1 MGNNKHEELSSI
13 SGRWSDERLRPGAV
27 GAIIGGGLLAIN
39 IIWQGYLDL
48 TLGGD
53 SFLHDVTHVAYYL
66 NSAMI
71 LFAMCGLLIGLLS
84 LNNHI
89 KATKVNFLWR
99 SGIFLSGLGQGLFGI
114 GALAFFIHGLI
125 DLGSFLETVNLVSG
139 ISSIVMFLG
148 ALPLGIF
155 LIRIKTFPRFGSI
168 LFILTVPVFAVA
180 TLVIYNMNALISAI
194 LFGGIYSLAWIITGF
209 YLRKYH
215 NTNKKTGDFSTS
227 K

>member
-1 MGNNKHEELSSI
+1 M
-13 SGRWSDERLRPGAV
+13 
-27 GAIIGGGLLAIN
+27 AIN

-53 SFLHDVTHVAYYL
+53 SFLHDVTHFAYYL
-66 NSAMI
+66 NSAM
-71 LFAMCGLLIGLLS
+71 LFFAICGLLIGLLS

-89 KATKVNFLWR
+89 KATKVDFWWR
-99 SGIFLSGLGQGLFGI
+99 TGIFLSGLGQGLFGI
-114 GALAFFIHGLI
+114 GALAFFIHGLF

-148 ALPLGIF
+148 ALPLGIS

-168 LFILTVPVFAVA
+168 LFLLTVPVFAVA
-180 TLVIYNMNALISAI
+180 TTVIYNVNALIGGI
-194 LFGGIYSLAWIITGF
+194 LFGGIYGLAWIITGF
-209 YLRKYH
+209 YLGKQH
-215 NTNKKTGDFSTS
+215 NTYKKTGGFSTS

>member
-1 MGNNKHEELSSI
+1 M
-13 SGRWSDERLRPGAV
+13 
-27 GAIIGGGLLAIN
+27 AIN
-39 IIWQGYLDL
+39 IIWQGYLEL

-71 LFAMCGLLIGLLS
+71 LFAMCGLLIGLFS
-84 LNNHI
+84 LNDHI
-89 KATKVNFLWR
+89 KATATKVGLLWR
-99 SGIFLSGLGQGLFGI
+99 TGIFLSGLGQGLFGI
-114 GALAFFIHGLI
+114 GALAFFIDGFL

-168 LFILTVPVFAVA
+168 LFILSVPVFVIAMFF
-180 TLVIYNMNALISAI
+180 IYNTNALIGGI
-194 LFGGIYSLAWIITGF
+194 LFGGVYSLAWIITGF
-209 YLRKYH
+209 YLRK
-215 NTNKKTGDFSTS
+215 
-227 K
+227 

>member
-1 MGNNKHEELSSI
+1 MI
-13 SGRWSDERLRPGAV
+13 RFTAAV
-27 GAIIGGGLLAIN
+27 GAITGGGLLAIN

-48 TLGGD
+48 TSGGD

-71 LFAMCGLLIGLLS
+71 LFAMCGLLIGLFS
-84 LNNHI
+84 LNDHI
-89 KATKVNFLWR
+89 KATTTKVGFLWR
-99 SGIFLSGLGQGLFGI
+99 TGIFLSGLGQGLFGI
-114 GALAFFIHGLI
+114 GALAFFIHGFL

-168 LFILTVPVFAVA
+168 LFILSVPVFVIA
-180 TLVIYNMNALISAI
+180 TFFIYNMNALIGGI
-194 LFGGIYSLAWIITGF
+194 LFGGVYSLAWIITGF
-209 YLRKYH
+209 YLRK
-215 NTNKKTGDFSTS
+215 
-227 K
+227 